1 MSKSVFSRC
10 DGCIARVN
18 IDCDKCPGGTAN
30 IEIGGANIG
39 FPISGFQLELE
50 GNYQFQHT
58 VNKFIYAYIFGD
70 RVGLLTLSGFGFL
83 GNPCNAVM
91 GVERDISLCSIYD
104 YYKNHRVARPPH
116 AYVINVG
123 GCGTMIGFLTGMRMG
138 VDRPDVPVV
147 QWFMRF
153 HVIFQGD

>member
-10 DGCIARVN
+10 DGCIARVE
-18 IDCDKCPGGTAN
+18 IDCDSCGGTAT
-30 IEIGGANIG
+30 IEVGGANLG
-39 FPISGFQLELE
+39 FPVTGFQLELE

-70 RVGLLTLSGFGFL
+70 RVGMLTLSGFGFI
-83 GNPCNAVM
+83 GNPCNGGGDDA
-91 GVERDISLCSIYD
+91 RLCSIFD
-104 YYKNHRVARPPH
+104 YYKNKRAAKPPH
-116 AYVINVG
+116 AYPINVG

-138 VDRPDVPVV
+138 IERPDVPIV

-153 HVIFQGD
+153 HVILQD